1 MLRWIAERCKDRGP
15 ATESAIGL
23 LPGRGGI
30 DTAGLDLDDA
40 TMRELLAVSPDDW
53 RAEVTGVQEFFG
65 KFGARLPAEME
76 RQRQALAK
84 RLG

>member
-1 MLRWIAERCKDRGP
+1 
-15 ATESAIGL
+15 
-23 LPGRGGI
+23 
-30 DTAGLDLDDA
+30 
-40 TMRELLAVSPDDW
+40 MRELLAVSPDDW